1 MNINLY
7 ISQFSHSQVD
17 TLEIALRDHLDI
29 VDKVFL
35 VEATKSHKGVSGTG
49 IQFPNVV
56 YVLNERIF
64 SHFLGFIPEKN
75 CLSVRFVAKNSQLA
89 RHYSIMWWF
98 IQAKNHSNVHNVETG
113 M

>member
-35 VEATKSHKGVSGTG
+35 VEATKSHKGVSGSE

-56 YVLNERIF
+56 
-64 SHFLGFIPEKN
+64 
-75 CLSVRFVAKNSQLA
+75 
-89 RHYSIMWWF
+89 
-98 IQAKNHSNVHNVETG
+98 
-113 M
+113 